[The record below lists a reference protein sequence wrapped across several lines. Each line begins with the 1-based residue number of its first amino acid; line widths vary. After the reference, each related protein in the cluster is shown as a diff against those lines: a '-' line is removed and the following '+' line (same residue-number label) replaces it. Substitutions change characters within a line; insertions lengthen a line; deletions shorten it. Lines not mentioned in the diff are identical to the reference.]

1 MYTVGLKKRDF
12 KRCMCTCGTLHCHFW
27 VCFYIL
33 QYIPTGNFSR
43 LSYVIH
49 VYLLKMIYLYFIYGL
64 PLLNWCFLTIFWRY
78 SSIQPTILITSHPPP
93 PPFLPHNSLSVPHQL
108 QCIGREMRLKAK
120 IQKYENVQKKPS
132 LASHVTSSL
141 FKAFNKTST
150 RQVITKVLKY
160 RMLVFQSFWY
170 WRTLRLKF
178 INKHFLDCLYNK
190 IMQFLTKNYLLPGR

>member
-1 MYTVGLKKRDF
+1 M
-12 KRCMCTCGTLHCHFW
+12 
-27 VCFYIL
+27 
-33 QYIPTGNFSR
+33 
-43 LSYVIH
+43 
-49 VYLLKMIYLYFIYGL
+49 FIYS
-64 PLLNWCFLTIFWRY
+64 NWCICISFMVCHYLIDVFLLF
-78 SSIQPTILITSHPPP
+78 SEGILPFNPPYWLLAP
-93 PPFLPHNSLSVPHQL
+93 PSCHTTLFLSPHQL

-190 IMQFLTKNYLLPGR
+190 ITQFLTKNYLLPGH